1 MKKLML
7 VLAAACLSAA
17 AHAALASD
25 DGKAVKIRP
34 DMASVE
40 VETPDGPVTIERIQ
54 DTENE
59 ITGYFAKTS
68 RECPSFCIQPMQAA
82 EGVTSI
88 GELELLDM
96 LTDSGAT
103 VIDAR
108 TEDWHIRETIPG
120 SLNIPYTE
128 ISLRLDELGC
138 ERQDDAWQCD
148 QAQPVALYCNGAW
161 CGQSP
166 TAIRAMLRE
175 GYPADRIHYYR
186 GGMQAWKILGL
197 TTVEGGL

>member
-1 MKKLML
+1 MRFFAFLL
-7 VLAAACLSAA
+7 GTVCLLAGSS
-17 AHAALASD
+17 AALASD
-25 DGKAVKIRP
+25 TGIAVKIRP
-34 DMASVE
+34 DIASVE
-40 VETPDGPVTIERIQ
+40 VQTPDGPVTIERIQ

-68 RECPSFCIQPMQAA
+68 RKCPSFCIQPMLAA
-82 EGVTSI
+82 EGVATI

-96 LTDSGAT
+96 LTHADA
-103 VIDAR
+103 VVVDAR

-148 QAQPVALYCNGAW
+148 QARPVALYCNGAW

-175 GYPADRIHYYR
+175 GYPVERIHYYR